1 MKKVLAVAFCLV
13 LMFSVLAIGASA
25 AGTFGTYEQKVIT
38 ELSAKETYKMN
49 GKDVTFK
56 IPTNYVNQAK
66 AFFVSTQG
74 DITKAQYEE
83 IMSFVNAGKKLVK
96 DTALSDNSYFKNGQ
110 VNIADMPQA
119 IRSAV
124 LKCGQDACKVVGL
137 NLIFDGKH
145 VVITDAEG
153 AIRFDDAPIV
163 KTTGGDTGLAL
174 SLVVLM
180 SFVLVVGGC
189 FVAAKKAKLFKNV

>member
-1 MKKVLAVAFCLV
+1 MKKILAVAFCLV
-13 LMFSVLAIGASA
+13 LMFSVLAISASA
-25 AGTFGTYEQKVIT
+25 AGTFGTYEQKVIAD
-38 ELSAKETYKMN
+38 LSAKETYKMN

-96 DTALSDNSYFKNGQ
+96 DTAISDNSYFKNGQ
-110 VNIADMPQA
+110 INIAHMPQA

-145 VVITDAEG
+145 VVITDADG
-153 AIRFDDAPIV
+153 VIRFEDAPIV

-189 FVAAKKAKLFKNV
+189 LVTAKKAKLF

>member
-1 MKKVLAVAFCLV
+1 MKKIIAFAFCFI
-13 LMFSVLAIGASA
+13 LMFSVLAVGVSA
-25 AGTFGTYEQKVIT
+25 EGTFGTYEQKVISD
-38 ELSAKETYKMN
+38 LSAKETYKMN

-66 AFFVSTQG
+66 AFFVSTPG
-74 DITKAQYEE
+74 DITEAQYEE

-110 VNIADMPQA
+110 IDIAHMPQA

-145 VVITDAEG
+145 VVITDASG
-153 AIRFDDAPIV
+153 AIRFEDAPII
-163 KTTGGDTGLAL
+163 KTTGANTNGAL
-174 SLVVLM
+174 TAVVCLTFALLVCGC
-180 SFVLVVGGC
+180 LVT
-189 FVAAKKAKLFKNV
+189 AKKVKLF